1 MSRNGELDSLKAK
14 EQEAFRQKQAA
25 YQRYEE
31 AKKLTNSAYINMQ
44 SAWNDRCSAREVMN
58 SEYEA
63 MQASNSTYREVWAE
77 YSRIR
82 DGNNTRIQ
90 QLRSDSDHEHRM
102 MQDCFERA
110 SFAYTSGDKAEASS
124 LSAEGRSHKERRDS
138 INAEVSSLS
147 YEIRSAKMSA
157 ESRAPKT
164 DGSAFR
170 SAKSVFNE
178 AKSCHESAQAE
189 FNRLKAERDRLK
201 AEFDTAQKRF
211 LQYKEEFQKKLA
223 EVKAKNQQE
232 RDRILDK
239 AGITGAERADAK
251 IVKKADGTIQVYHGG
266 FGPGDGFGHGH
277 TAIDQSGVI
286 TYDRDAFE
294 SHGAQNYT
302 DHEERKQGGIL
313 AYDRDA
319 FESHS
324 AQNHTDH
331 QEGKRGDTLT
341 YDRNARPGHE
351 EGKQGGILIY
361 DRNARPGHEVK
372 GISGGIKL
380 RENSS
385 YRGEGQDWY
394 SGKKPGVIGHSTQ
407 FYADGVRVSRETRDG
422 MHEENIHW
430 TDERLP
436 SWHPDY
442 HKKPKD

>member
-44 SAWNDRCSAREVMN
+44 SAWNDRCSAREVMI

-63 MQASNSTYREVWAE
+63 MQASNSNYREVWAE

-82 DGNNTRIQ
+82 DDNNARIQ
-90 QLRSDSDHEHRM
+90 RLRSDSDYEHRM

-170 SAKSVFNE
+170 SAKSAFNE

-201 AEFDTAQKRF
+201 AEFDAAQKRF

-302 DHEERKQGGIL
+302 DHDERKRGG
-313 AYDRDA
+313 A
-319 FESHS
+319 
-324 AQNHTDH
+324 
-331 QEGKRGDTLT
+331 LT
-341 YDRNARPGHE
+341 YDRDVLESHGAQKHAEHQEEKKKCVSSRPRVSRNYTENDDGSWNFEWGGKMAKGYPNRKRPDEFTDILFDGARGNTKKDGH
-351 EGKQGGILIY
+351 
-361 DRNARPGHEVK
+361 GHM
-372 GISGGIKL
+372 II
-380 RENSS
+380 ENSS
-385 YRGEGQDWY
+385 GDVVFFRGTDSKITMWDEKRCPGTNE
-394 SGKKPGVIGHSTQ
+394 KK
-407 FYADGVRVSRETRDG
+407 
-422 MHEENIHW
+422 
-430 TDERLP
+430 
-436 SWHPDY
+436 
-442 HKKPKD
+442 KK

>member
-63 MQASNSTYREVWAE
+63 MQASNSNYREVWAE

-82 DGNNTRIQ
+82 DDNNARIQ
-90 QLRSDSDHEHRM
+90 RLRSDSDYEHRM

-164 DGSAFR
+164 DGSVFR
-170 SAKSVFNE
+170 SAKSAFNE

-201 AEFDTAQKRF
+201 AEFDAAQKHF
-211 LQYKEEFQKKLA
+211 LLYKEEFQKKLA

-302 DHEERKQGGIL
+302 DHDERKQGGIL
-313 AYDRDA
+313 ACDRDA
-319 FESHS
+319 FESHG
-324 AQNHTDH
+324 AQKHAEH
-331 QEGKRGDTLT
+331 QEEKKKCVSSRQRVSRNYTENDDGSWNFEWGGKMAKGYPNRKRPDEFTDILFDGARGNTKKD
-341 YDRNARPGHE
+341 GH
-351 EGKQGGILIY
+351 
-361 DRNARPGHEVK
+361 GHM
-372 GISGGIKL
+372 II
-380 RENSS
+380 ENSS
-385 YRGEGQDWY
+385 GDVVFFRGTD
-394 SGKKPGVIGHSTQ
+394 GKITMWDEKRCPGSN
-407 FYADGVRVSRETRDG
+407 E
-422 MHEENIHW
+422 
-430 TDERLP
+430 
-436 SWHPDY
+436 
-442 HKKPKD
+442 KKKK

>member
-1 MSRNGELDSLKAK
+1 MSRNGELDSLKTK

-44 SAWNDRCSAREVMN
+44 SAWNDRCSAREAMN

-63 MQASNSTYREVWAE
+63 MQASNSNYREVWAE

-82 DGNNTRIQ
+82 DDNNARIQ
-90 QLRSDSDHEHRM
+90 RLRSDSDYEHRM

-170 SAKSVFNE
+170 SAKSAFNE

-189 FNRLKAERDRLK
+189 FNRLKVERNRLK
-201 AEFDTAQKRF
+201 AEFDAAQKRF

-313 AYDRDA
+313 ACDRDA
-319 FESHS
+319 FESHD
-324 AQNHTDH
+324 AQKHAEH
-331 QEGKRGDTLT
+331 QEEKKKCVSSRQRVSRNYTENDDGSWNFEWGGKMAKGYPNRKRPDEFTDILFDGARGNTKKD
-341 YDRNARPGHE
+341 GH
-351 EGKQGGILIY
+351 
-361 DRNARPGHEVK
+361 GHM
-372 GISGGIKL
+372 II
-380 RENSS
+380 ENSS
-385 YRGEGQDWY
+385 GDVVFFRGTD
-394 SGKKPGVIGHSTQ
+394 GKITMWDEKRCPGSN
-407 FYADGVRVSRETRDG
+407 E
-422 MHEENIHW
+422 
-430 TDERLP
+430 
-436 SWHPDY
+436 
-442 HKKPKD
+442 KKKK

>member
-44 SAWNDRCSAREVMN
+44 SAWNDRCSAREIMN

-63 MQASNSTYREVWAE
+63 MQASNSNYREVWAE

-82 DGNNTRIQ
+82 DDNNARIQ
-90 QLRSDSDHEHRM
+90 RLRSDSDCEHRM

-170 SAKSVFNE
+170 SAKSAFNE

-201 AEFDTAQKRF
+201 AEFDAAQKRF

-232 RDRILDK
+232 RERILDK

-251 IVKKADGTIQVYHGG
+251 IVKKADGTTQIYHGG
-266 FGPGDGFGHGH
+266 FGRGDGFCHGH

-302 DHEERKQGGIL
+302 DHDERKQGGIL
-313 AYDRDA
+313 ACDRDA
-319 FESHS
+319 FESHG
-324 AQNHTDH
+324 AQKHAEH
-331 QEGKRGDTLT
+331 QEEKKKCVSSRPRVSRNYTENDDGSWNFEWGGKMAKGYPNRKRPDEFTDILFDGARGNTKKD
-341 YDRNARPGHE
+341 GH
-351 EGKQGGILIY
+351 
-361 DRNARPGHEVK
+361 GHM
-372 GISGGIKL
+372 II
-380 RENSS
+380 ENSS
-385 YRGEGQDWY
+385 GDVVFFRGTD
-394 SGKKPGVIGHSTQ
+394 GKITMWDEKRCPGSN
-407 FYADGVRVSRETRDG
+407 E
-422 MHEENIHW
+422 
-430 TDERLP
+430 
-436 SWHPDY
+436 
-442 HKKPKD
+442 KKKK

>member
-31 AKKLTNSAYINMQ
+31 VKKLTDSAYINMQ

-63 MQASNSTYREVWAE
+63 MQASSSNYREIWVE

-82 DGNNTRIQ
+82 DDNNARIQ
-90 QLRSDSDHEHRM
+90 RLRSDSDCEHRM

-124 LSAEGRSHKERRDS
+124 LSAEGRNHKERRDS

-170 SAKSVFNE
+170 SAKSAFNE

-189 FNRLKAERDRLK
+189 FNRLKVERDRLK

-211 LQYKEEFQKKLA
+211 LQYKEEFRKRLA

-302 DHEERKQGGIL
+302 DHDERKQGGIL
-313 AYDRDA
+313 ACDRDA
-319 FESHS
+319 FESHG
-324 AQNHTDH
+324 AQKQAEH
-331 QEGKRGDTLT
+331 QEEKKKCVSSRQRVSRNYTENDDGSWNFEWGGKMAKGYPNRKRPDEFTDILFDGARGNTKKD
-341 YDRNARPGHE
+341 GH
-351 EGKQGGILIY
+351 
-361 DRNARPGHEVK
+361 GHM
-372 GISGGIKL
+372 II
-380 RENSS
+380 ENSS
-385 YRGEGQDWY
+385 GDVVFFRGTD
-394 SGKKPGVIGHSTQ
+394 GKITMWDEKRCPGSN
-407 FYADGVRVSRETRDG
+407 E
-422 MHEENIHW
+422 
-430 TDERLP
+430 
-436 SWHPDY
+436 
-442 HKKPKD
+442 KKKK

>member
-14 EQEAFRQKQAA
+14 EQEAFRKKQAA

-63 MQASNSTYREVWAE
+63 MQASNSNYREVWAE

-82 DGNNTRIQ
+82 DDNNARIQ
-90 QLRSDSDHEHRM
+90 RLRSDSDHEHRM

-170 SAKSVFNE
+170 SAKSAFNE

-201 AEFDTAQKRF
+201 AEFDAAQKRF

-239 AGITGAERADAK
+239 AGITGAERADTK

-302 DHEERKQGGIL
+302 DYEARSLEPDKPHGARSTNPGARKTNGGWTPIQKGTIFDENDSFDVTFREGL
-313 AYDRDA
+313 GNNDGQTLISDGHVSRKNFDQYHNHYGNNDKRRFPNEPDRIED
-319 FESHS
+319 SSKHR
-324 AQNHTDH
+324 NDH
-331 QEGKRGDTLT
+331 YYNG
-341 YDRNARPGHE
+341 PGH
-351 EGKQGGILIY
+351 
-361 DRNARPGHEVK
+361 
-372 GISGGIKL
+372 
-380 RENSS
+380 
-385 YRGEGQDWY
+385 
-394 SGKKPGVIGHSTQ
+394 
-407 FYADGVRVSRETRDG
+407 
-422 MHEENIHW
+422 
-430 TDERLP
+430 
-436 SWHPDY
+436 
-442 HKKPKD
+442 

>member
-63 MQASNSTYREVWAE
+63 MQASNSNYREVWAE

-82 DGNNTRIQ
+82 DDNNARIQ
-90 QLRSDSDHEHRM
+90 RLRSDSDHEHRM

-170 SAKSVFNE
+170 SAKSAFNE

-201 AEFDTAQKRF
+201 AEFDAAQKRF

-277 TAIDQSGVI
+277 T
-286 TYDRDAFE
+286 
-294 SHGAQNYT
+294 
-302 DHEERKQGGIL
+302 ERKQGGIL

-319 FESHS
+319 FESHG
-324 AQNHTDH
+324 AQSHTDH
-331 QEGKRGDTLT
+331 QEEKKCVSSRPRVSRNYTENDDGSWNFEWGGKMAKGYPNRKRPDEFTDILFDGARGNTKKD
-341 YDRNARPGHE
+341 GH
-351 EGKQGGILIY
+351 
-361 DRNARPGHEVK
+361 GHM
-372 GISGGIKL
+372 II
-380 RENSS
+380 ENSS
-385 YRGEGQDWY
+385 GDVVFFRGTD
-394 SGKKPGVIGHSTQ
+394 GKITMWDEKRCPGSN
-407 FYADGVRVSRETRDG
+407 E
-422 MHEENIHW
+422 
-430 TDERLP
+430 
-436 SWHPDY
+436 
-442 HKKPKD
+442 KKKK

>member
-25 YQRYEE
+25 YQRYDE
-31 AKKLTNSAYINMQ
+31 AKKLTESAYMNMQ
-44 SAWNDRCSAREVMN
+44 SAWNDLCSAREVMN

-63 MQASNSTYREVWAE
+63 MQTSNSNYREVWAE

-82 DGNNTRIQ
+82 DDNNARIQ
-90 QLRSDSDHEHRM
+90 RLRSDSDCEHRM

-170 SAKSVFNE
+170 SAKSAFNE

-211 LQYKEEFQKKLA
+211 LQYKEEFRKRLA

-302 DHEERKQGGIL
+302 DHEARSLEPDKPHGARSTNPGARKTNGGWTPIQKGTIFDENDSFDVTFREGL
-313 AYDRDA
+313 GNNDGQTLISDGHVSRKNFNQYHNHYGNNDKRRFPNEPDRIED
-319 FESHS
+319 SSKHR
-324 AQNHTDH
+324 NDH
-331 QEGKRGDTLT
+331 YYNG
-341 YDRNARPGHE
+341 PGH
-351 EGKQGGILIY
+351 
-361 DRNARPGHEVK
+361 
-372 GISGGIKL
+372 
-380 RENSS
+380 
-385 YRGEGQDWY
+385 
-394 SGKKPGVIGHSTQ
+394 
-407 FYADGVRVSRETRDG
+407 
-422 MHEENIHW
+422 
-430 TDERLP
+430 
-436 SWHPDY
+436 
-442 HKKPKD
+442 